1 MGGKKVKKICIFN
14 QKGGVGKTTTVVNT
28 ASALGK
34 SGRKVLII
42 DVDPQGNSTSG
53 LGIEKRN
60 LKNSIYEMLLGLAD
74 FNEVVRE
81 TTSKNV
87 YIIPSGIRLT
97 GFEIEIQD
105 FEDKKNILKNRMV
118 NKDLDYDYILI
129 DCPPSLGYLSLNALC
144 YADSILIPIQC
155 EYYALEG
162 VGQLME
168 TYNLVRKSIN
178 KDLKIEGIVLTMYDM
193 RNNLSLS
200 VAEEAAKYFKD
211 KVLKTKIPRNIRLAE
226 APSYGQSIFDYDSKS
241 KGALCYEELAR
252 EIDNNNR
259 RGGNE

>member
-1 MGGKKVKKICIFN
+1 MF
-14 QKGGVGKTTTVVNT
+14 
-28 ASALGK
+28 
-34 SGRKVLII
+34 
-42 DVDPQGNSTSG
+42 
-53 LGIEKRN
+53 
-60 LKNSIYEMLLGLAD
+60 
-74 FNEVVRE
+74 
-81 TTSKNV
+81 
-87 YIIPSGIRLT
+87 

-105 FEDKKNILKNRMV
+105 FEEKENILKNRMAD
-118 NKDLDYDYILI
+118 KDLDYDYILI

-144 YADSILIPIQC
+144 YSDSILIPIQC

-178 KDLKIEGIVLTMYDM
+178 KDLKIEGIVLTMYDT

-241 KGALCYEELAR
+241 KGALSYEELAR
-252 EIDNNNR
+252 EIDKNNR
-259 RGGNE
+259 RGENE